1 MGILS
6 DGVFAIYG
14 LLILLILAP
23 LPLGSNLPWAQSLLT
38 FSVFALLT
46 AWAVRPGISPTTRP
60 QTTDRGLA
68 TLLALWALAV
78 AFAFFQV
85 LPLPPGVLAAM
96 SPGLG
101 DLYSW
106 ALPDYGQGGV
116 WRSLS
121 TTPGATIESGLLI
134 GACGTAFFLVARHG
148 RSQDRILALAVTVVL
163 VGAAE
168 AIFGLIQ
175 VGGSLSGPAS
185 GTFVN
190 RNHFAALLAMAFC
203 VGVGLLLSRWRA
215 GAAAPVS
222 HLHFDR
228 WVRTIPLILACLTIL
243 AGIIFSFSRM
253 GLTAPILMLVL
264 FGGVWL
270 SGPVSN
276 RIRLVGIG
284 VGLVLLLLM
293 AGAWPALEVVADR
306 FRTLEETSRVVAWE
320 GTYALFQSSPAFGIG
335 LGGVLD
341 NLPRFMTMVISEPL
355 DHSHNELLEV
365 LAEGGVIYATLIGS
379 GLIVYFARVVPACF
393 RQHDPVARGLGA
405 GCLAAIGAVLLHSL
419 VEFPLRMPANVLY
432 LSVIMGMGWA
442 IILAPSPSRESIARK
457 A

>member
-1 MGILS
+1 MAILA

-85 LPLPPGVLAAM
+85 LPLPPVILAAM

-284 VGLVLLLLM
+284 VGLVVVLLM
-293 AGAWPALEVVADR
+293 TGAWPALGVVADR

-335 LGGVLD
+335 LGGLLD
-341 NLPRFMTMVISEPL
+341 NLPRFLTLPISEPFQ
-355 DHSHNELLEV
+355 HSHNEPLEV
-365 LAEGGVIYATLIGS
+365 LAEGGVIYAALIGS
-379 GLIVYFARVVPACF
+379 GLIVYFATVVPACF

-405 GCLAAIGAVLLHSL
+405 GCLAASAAVLFQSL
-419 VEFPLRMPANVLY
+419 VEFPLRMPANALY

-442 IILAPSPSRESIARK
+442 IILTPSPSRESIARK

>member
-1 MGILS
+1 MAILS
-6 DGVFAIYG
+6 DGLFAIYG

-23 LPLGSNLPWAQSLLT
+23 LPLGSNLPWAQSILT
-38 FSVFALLT
+38 FSVFALL
-46 AWAVRPGISPTTRP
+46 ADRAVRPGISPATRP
-60 QTTDRGLA
+60 QTTERGLA

-78 AFAFFQV
+78 AFACFQV
-85 LPLPPGVLAAM
+85 LPLPPVTLAAM

-148 RSQDRILALAVTVVL
+148 RSQERILALAVTVVL

-228 WVRTIPLILACLTIL
+228 WFRTTPVILACLTIL

-253 GLTAPILMLVL
+253 GFTAPILVL
-264 FGGVWL
+264 GLFRGGWL
-270 SGPVSN
+270 SGPLSN
-276 RIRLVGIG
+276 RIPLVGIG
-284 VGLVLLLLM
+284 GGLVVVLLITR
-293 AGAWPALEVVADR
+293 AWPALGVVGGRLRAVG
-306 FRTLEETSRVVAWE
+306 ENSRV
-320 GTYALFQSSPAFGIG
+320 
-335 LGGVLD
+335 
-341 NLPRFMTMVISEPL
+341 
-355 DHSHNELLEV
+355 
-365 LAEGGVIYATLIGS
+365 
-379 GLIVYFARVVPACF
+379 
-393 RQHDPVARGLGA
+393 GA
-405 GCLAAIGAVLLHSL
+405 
-419 VEFPLRMPANVLY
+419 
-432 LSVIMGMGWA
+432 
-442 IILAPSPSRESIARK
+442 
-457 A
+457 

>member
-38 FSVFALLT
+38 FSVFALLA
-46 AWAVRPGISPTTRP
+46 AWAVHPGISPATRP
-60 QTTDRGLA
+60 QTTERGLA
-68 TLLALWALAV
+68 ALLALWALAV

-106 ALPDYGQGGV
+106 ALPDYRQGGV
-116 WRSLS
+116 WRPLS

-148 RSQDRILALAVTVVL
+148 RSQDRILAFAVTGVL

-215 GAAAPVS
+215 GAPAPVS

-243 AGIIFSFSRM
+243 AGIIFSFSRL
-253 GLTAPILMLVL
+253 GLTAPILMLGL
-264 FGGVWL
+264 FGG
-270 SGPVSN
+270 G
-276 RIRLVGIG
+276 R
-284 VGLVLLLLM
+284 
-293 AGAWPALEVVADR
+293 E
-306 FRTLEETSRVVAWE
+306 RTPLN
-320 GTYALFQSSPAFGIG
+320 SSH
-335 LGGVLD
+335 
-341 NLPRFMTMVISEPL
+341 R
-355 DHSHNELLEV
+355 
-365 LAEGGVIYATLIGS
+365 
-379 GLIVYFARVVPACF
+379 
-393 RQHDPVARGLGA
+393 
-405 GCLAAIGAVLLHSL
+405 
-419 VEFPLRMPANVLY
+419 Y
-432 LSVIMGMGWA
+432 LSY
-442 IILAPSPSRESIARK
+442 S
-457 A
+457 

>member
-38 FSVFALLT
+38 FSVFALLA
-46 AWAVRPGISPTTRP
+46 AWAVRPGISPATRP

-121 TTPGATIESGLLI
+121 TTLGATIESGLLI
-134 GACGTAFFLVARHG
+134 GACGAAFFLVARHG

-253 GLTAPILMLVL
+253 GLTAPILMLGV

-284 VGLVLLLLM
+284 VGLVVVLLM
-293 AGAWPALEVVADR
+293 TGAWPALEVVADR

-341 NLPRFMTMVISEPL
+341 NLPRFLTMAITEPL
-355 DHSHNELLEV
+355 NHSHNELLEV

-393 RQHDPVARGLGA
+393 RQPDPVARGLGA

-442 IILAPSPSRESIARK
+442 IILTPSPSRESIARK

>member
-1 MGILS
+1 MAILS

-23 LPLGSNLPWAQSLLT
+23 FPLGSNLPWAQSLLT
-38 FSVFALLT
+38 FSVFALLA
-46 AWAVRPGISPTTRP
+46 AWAVLPGISPATRS
-60 QTTDRGLA
+60 QTTERGLGI
-68 TLLALWALAV
+68 LLALWALAV

-106 ALPDYGQGGV
+106 ALPDYRQGGV

-121 TTPGATIESGLLI
+121 TTPGATIESALLI

-190 RNHFAALLAMAFC
+190 RNHFATLLAMALC

-253 GLTAPILMLVL
+253 GLTAPILMLGV

-284 VGLVLLLLM
+284 VGLVVVLLM
-293 AGAWPALEVVADR
+293 TGAWPGLEGVAHR
-306 FRTLEETSRVVAWE
+306 FPTLRQTSRVGAAEAACAV
-320 GTYALFQSSPAFGIG
+320 LQSSPA
-335 LGGVLD
+335 L
-341 NLPRFMTMVISEPL
+341 
-355 DHSHNELLEV
+355 
-365 LAEGGVIYATLIGS
+365 GS
-379 GLIVYFARVVPACF
+379 G
-393 RQHDPVARGLGA
+393 
-405 GCLAAIGAVLLHSL
+405 
-419 VEFPLRMPANVLY
+419 
-432 LSVIMGMGWA
+432 W
-442 IILAPSPSRESIARK
+442 
-457 A
+457 

>member
-38 FSVFALLT
+38 FSVFALLA
-46 AWAVRPGISPTTRP
+46 AWAVRPGISPATRP

-121 TTPGATIESGLLI
+121 TTLGATIESGLLI
-134 GACGTAFFLVARHG
+134 GACGAAFFLVARHG

-203 VGVGLLLSRWRA
+203 LGVGLLLSRWRA
-215 GAAAPVS
+215 GAPAPVS

-284 VGLVLLLLM
+284 VGLVVVLLM
-293 AGAWPALEVVADR
+293 TGAWPALEVVADR
-306 FRTLEETSRVVAWE
+306 FRTVEETSRVVAWE

-341 NLPRFMTMVISEPL
+341 NLPRFLTMVISEPL

-405 GCLAAIGAVLLHSL
+405 GCLAATGAVLLHSL

-442 IILAPSPSRESIARK
+442 IILTPSPSRESIARK

>member
-1 MGILS
+1 MAILA

-85 LPLPPGVLAAM
+85 LPLPPVILAAM

-134 GACGTAFFLVARHG
+134 GACGAAFFLVARHG

-168 AIFGLIQ
+168 AIFGLVQ
-175 VGGSLSGPAS
+175 VGGSLSGPERLPPTWIRPKMAS
-185 GTFVN
+185 
-190 RNHFAALLAMAFC
+190 
-203 VGVGLLLSRWRA
+203 
-215 GAAAPVS
+215 AAPTKTDRKSTRLNSS
-222 HLHFDR
+222 H
-228 WVRTIPLILACLTIL
+228 
-243 AGIIFSFSRM
+243 
-253 GLTAPILMLVL
+253 
-264 FGGVWL
+264 
-270 SGPVSN
+270 
-276 RIRLVGIG
+276 
-284 VGLVLLLLM
+284 
-293 AGAWPALEVVADR
+293 
-306 FRTLEETSRVVAWE
+306 
-320 GTYALFQSSPAFGIG
+320 
-335 LGGVLD
+335 
-341 NLPRFMTMVISEPL
+341 
-355 DHSHNELLEV
+355 
-365 LAEGGVIYATLIGS
+365 
-379 GLIVYFARVVPACF
+379 
-393 RQHDPVARGLGA
+393 
-405 GCLAAIGAVLLHSL
+405 
-419 VEFPLRMPANVLY
+419 
-432 LSVIMGMGWA
+432 
-442 IILAPSPSRESIARK
+442 
-457 A
+457 